1 MDLQSVT
8 GNMSV
13 SSKMGERKKRNLK
26 KEFIGFRR
34 YLFKIVLSNIFL
46 VLLPISILG
55 ILWFCM
61 ISSQTEKE
69 FLHQKTIELNEIVS
83 GIVQRIKNIN
93 LEVALETRD
102 SRYSTYTMSDEYTTD
117 LLMIS
122 KRLATMAEKYY
133 FLHSVYFYDNTTG
146 RIYNSNAGS
155 YDFDTFYDK
164 SWLKE
169 TKDIYRVQEIPLRNS
184 IDDEALY
191 NRADFF
197 FNQYYDL
204 VLTLVIKG
212 KPDFYLVANISI
224 KKLFKDIMN
233 TYKLNEERME
243 FFFIANGQVIEGK
256 CEHVTPDVLLNS
268 GFINDDQEVSSIK
281 LNNRIYFAK
290 PIGYGDIICLTSYPE
305 EDVFMES
312 QHLERYIIIV
322 CIGLLIFLLF
332 ISVYIARTLYQ
343 PINRLY
349 SHIAD
354 NTKILQKD
362 NVRDEIDMLKSV
374 FSEMNTFN
382 SSAKLKLKQF
392 DEISRT
398 FGFRNFLEHNQS
410 QKDFIKDHP
419 YLFDQDGNGLC
430 EMLVVKIDY
439 NSIGMQKE
447 EEMIFRLNLQE
458 ILRSYLQSSLKG
470 ILTKNS
476 DDNLVL
482 LYRINEEQ
490 PAEQIRRVIT
500 DTVAKLTKQN
510 VYFSIS
516 QAIRRVEEILPQYD
530 ICSELV
536 ETAYFLGWKYEVIS
550 EERIKKTESNSE
562 IYNTIINIKTS
573 IIKTIVSQDEAE
585 IDKLFEHLENELR
598 LLANVPQIKEIC
610 SLILIDLDHE
620 FHFRKHMEDN
630 LMKSLND
637 NKTLSDLLFFMK
649 NIFKRIAG
657 QYGKNDAKENYYC
670 EMAKEFLNNNYMRD
684 MNITDVADHL
694 NISYSYLS
702 KIFRAKT
709 GITLTDYLNNVR
721 IEKSKEYLANTFL
734 NISEISK
741 KVGYNNAQSYQR
753 FFKKYFNLTP
763 GDYRRLHNVHQNET

>member
-1 MDLQSVT
+1 
-8 GNMSV
+8 
-13 SSKMGERKKRNLK
+13 
-26 KEFIGFRR
+26 
-34 YLFKIVLSNIFL
+34 
-46 VLLPISILG
+46 
-55 ILWFCM
+55 
-61 ISSQTEKE
+61 
-69 FLHQKTIELNEIVS
+69 
-83 GIVQRIKNIN
+83 
-93 LEVALETRD
+93 
-102 SRYSTYTMSDEYTTD
+102 
-117 LLMIS
+117 
-122 KRLATMAEKYY
+122 
-133 FLHSVYFYDNTTG
+133 
-146 RIYNSNAGS
+146 
-155 YDFDTFYDK
+155 
-164 SWLKE
+164 
-169 TKDIYRVQEIPLRNS
+169 
-184 IDDEALY
+184 
-191 NRADFF
+191 
-197 FNQYYDL
+197 
-204 VLTLVIKG
+204 
-212 KPDFYLVANISI
+212 
-224 KKLFKDIMN
+224 
-233 TYKLNEERME
+233 
-243 FFFIANGQVIEGK
+243 
-256 CEHVTPDVLLNS
+256 VLLNS

-630 LMKSLND
+630 LMKSLNN